1 MFVQSA
7 TLLLVNV
14 FEYVL
19 NMCLEIYKLDS
30 ARFLTAAAL
39 PWQAALKVFF
49 GKTIENVS
57 KFIEI
62 SSL

>member
-1 MFVQSA
+1 
-7 TLLLVNV
+7 
-14 FEYVL
+14 
-19 NMCLEIYKLDS
+19 MCLEIYKLDS

-49 GKTIENVS
+49 GKTMENVS